1 MPFYI
6 VIHLSNNFFKIS
18 VDSYYKTQYHAI
30 MNIQQYMTPEI
41 LGPLT
46 FLSVLFVAL
55 LNSIQ
60 IKKISEISEHYEHED
75 EGFKYEA
82 YMEKPSSGQTWYH
95 RISFNCPWPVVGE
108 ESAPPVKIFQV
119 RGDWLQFGDNDIKTT
134 MKIKEFCSLYMRD
147 EFNDFKKVE
156 VQDFVPEKKEE
167 PEPEKGRTRARKRRS
182 YSHAR
187 I

>member
-1 MPFYI
+1 
-6 VIHLSNNFFKIS
+6 
-18 VDSYYKTQYHAI
+18 

-75 EGFKYEA
+75 EEEDVKYEA
-82 YMEKPSSGQTWYH
+82 HMEKPSSGQTWYH

-108 ESAPPVKIFQV
+108 ESVPPVKILQV
-119 RGDWLQFGDNDIKTT
+119 RGDWLQFGSGDIKTT
-134 MKIKEFCSLYMRD
+134 MRVKEFCSLYMRD

-156 VQDFVPEKKEE
+156 VVPEKTEEE
-167 PEPEKGRTRARKRRS
+167 PVPEKSENVEITPTPEFNVIKIHGEDFVLTPVEKKNDQ
-182 YSHAR
+182 
-187 I
+187 

>member
-1 MPFYI
+1 MI
-6 VIHLSNNFFKIS
+6 
-18 VDSYYKTQYHAI
+18 AI

-75 EGFKYEA
+75 EEEDVKYEA
-82 YMEKPSSGQTWYH
+82 HMEKPSSGQTWYH

-108 ESAPPVKIFQV
+108 ESAPPVKILQV
-119 RGDWLQFGDNDIKTT
+119 RGDWLQFGSDDLKTT
-134 MKIKEFCSLYMRD
+134 MKVKEFCSLYMRD

-156 VQDFVPEKKEE
+156 GLIPEKTKEE
-167 PEPEKGRTRARKRRS
+167 PLPEKEEVTPTPEFNVIKIHGEDFVLTPVEKKNDQ
-182 YSHAR
+182 
-187 I
+187 

>member
-1 MPFYI
+1 
-6 VIHLSNNFFKIS
+6 
-18 VDSYYKTQYHAI
+18 

-75 EGFKYEA
+75 EEEDVKYEA
-82 YMEKPSSGQTWYH
+82 HMEKPSSGQTWYH

-108 ESAPPVKIFQV
+108 ESAPPVKILQV

-134 MKIKEFCSLYMRD
+134 MKVKEFCSLYMRD
-147 EFNDFKKVE
+147 EFNDVQKSEILIPAKIEEEPLPEKSENVE
-156 VQDFVPEKKEE
+156 IPPTPEFNVIKIHGEDFVLTPVEKKEE
-167 PEPEKGRTRARKRRS
+167 
-182 YSHAR
+182 
-187 I
+187 